1 MLTAPRPPSERTAPF
16 RGTKVALKTERRF
29 LFLMDKPKNQS
40 RRCSRAPHIRRAAR
54 EGALRIAAG
63 APRPG
68 ETCDHPAHR
77 PKPCWSISLRGYPRG
92 AATEGGEGVG
102 DGTNGRVRGS
112 ASPIPD
118 PPSSPPSRRQ
128 CPRTPRAGRVP
139 IAATCPRR
147 PSAGPR
153 RPSGPHLIRRCG
165 RGAGGPDSSTT
176 TGRSASGRGGSGP
189 PAVCAGRAPA
199 ALRASRARAPRP
211 PPARPALPGAPRGS
225 CPPRPSA
232 PGGPERGVGPA
243 PRTALP
249 GVRRPRGSDEGGEGW
264 TPGAEKLVG
273 RAGGGRGQKSLHRK
287 EPPTAGSHSR
297 GRKPQ
302 GSELGRPQCPR
313 TCPLLHPPGRGTALC
328 RLAAGG
334 SPPVIPSWQASDEW
348 SQGARSWDARSRLTI
363 LFSWGVGVGGWDPGG
378 GPGLQGMPSTH
389 T

>member
-1 MLTAPRPPSERTAPF
+1 MLPGAAQPPSRAGRSAPHRGGCTSPRRNTRPPRAPAEAGLEHLSPRVPERGSDRRWGGGWGWDRWKGEGFSFAQPRPP
-16 RGTKVALKTERRF
+16 
-29 LFLMDKPKNQS
+29 
-40 RRCSRAPHIRRAAR
+40 
-54 EGALRIAAG
+54 
-63 APRPG
+63 
-68 ETCDHPAHR
+68 HP
-77 PKPCWSISLRGYPRG
+77 LL
-92 AATEGGEGVG
+92 
-102 DGTNGRVRGS
+102 
-112 ASPIPD
+112 
-118 PPSSPPSRRQ
+118 PSRRQ

-153 RPSGPHLIRRCG
+153 RLSGPYLIRRCG

-189 PAVCAGRAPA
+189 PAACAGRAPA
-199 ALRASRARAPRP
+199 ARRASRARAPRP
-211 PPARPALPGAPRGS
+211 PPARPALPGARRGS

-249 GVRRPRGSDEGGEGW
+249 GVRRPRGSDKGGEGW

-287 EPPTAGSHSR
+287 EPPTAGSRSR

-334 SPPVIPSWQASDEW
+334 SPPIISSSQASD
-348 SQGARSWDARSRLTI
+348 
-363 LFSWGVGVGGWDPGG
+363 
-378 GPGLQGMPSTH
+378 
-389 T
+389 